1 MRRIDRCRVAEEASR
16 NVSGRR
22 RLLVIPLLVFGVL
35 AAPATAHAHPLGNF
49 TINTSASLVLR
60 THEVLVDYTV
70 DMAEIPTFQER
81 AKIDT
86 DGDGSLSSEETDGYQ
101 RDACEGLESHVHLDV
116 DGTPARLA
124 MRSSDLSLPAGQAGL
139 RTLRLT
145 CIFRAAVAPGA
156 THDLAFEDTNYQDR
170 LGWREVTAAGDGA
183 TVLRSD
189 VPAES
194 PSERLSSYPK
204 NVRPS
209 NVRSATIA
217 FRPGGALLRAPSA
230 TGTATRAS
238 GGILAGFASR
248 PDLSAGLVAL
258 MIAVAMA
265 VGAIHALGPGH
276 GKSLIGAYLVG
287 TGGTLRQAVAVGAA
301 VSVMHTASVLGL
313 GILVLSAEQLF
324 EPERVYPWLGL
335 ASGLVALGL
344 GAALLVSRLH
354 ALSERRRHGHDHP
367 HPERPLSRRGLIAL
381 AFAGG
386 ILPSPSALVVL
397 LGSVSIG
404 RTALGL
410 VLIAAFSLGLA
421 GSLVGVGA
429 LAIRARHMATGR
441 LPAGL
446 MRLAPVV
453 SASCIAL
460 VGLALT
466 ARGLFQI

>member
-1 MRRIDRCRVAEEASR
+1 M
-16 NVSGRR
+16 
-22 RLLVIPLLVFGVL
+22 
-35 AAPATAHAHPLGNF
+35 PAMALAHPLGNF

-60 THEVLVDYTV
+60 ADEVEVEYVV

-81 AKIDT
+81 GTIDA
-86 DGDGSLSSEETDGYQ
+86 DGDGSMSSEEMASYRG
-101 RDACEGLESHVHLDV
+101 DACAGLEGGL
-116 DGTPARLA
+116 RLA
-124 MRSSDLSLPAGQAGL
+124 VDATRAHLAMHSSDLSLPVGQAGL

-145 CIFRAAVAPGA
+145 CTFRATVAPGP
-156 THDLAFEDTNYQDR
+156 THDLVFEDANYPGR

-183 TVLRSD
+183 TIVRTD
-189 VPAES
+189 VPATS
-194 PSERLSSYPK
+194 FSRLLTSYPK

-217 FRPGGALLRAPSA
+217 FQIGGALLRTPTA

-238 GGILAGFASR
+238 GGLLAGFASR

-258 MIAVAMA
+258 MIAVAIA

-324 EPERVYPWLGL
+324 APERVYPWLGL

-367 HPERPLSRRGLIAL
+367 HPARPLSRRGLIAL